1 MNSLGLGAFD
11 EAGCTAAYMNMYKNE
26 VILVCPQGLS
36 GSQTNSQKIVC
47 VSKHLISWSRTLFL
61 RTIVRIKQFLDWD
74 VSKEGGN
81 GKIYTILK
89 F

>member
-1 MNSLGLGAFD
+1 MNSLGLGDFD
-11 EAGCTAAYMNMYKNE
+11 EAGCTAACMNMYKNE

-36 GSQTNSQKIVC
+36 GSQTNSQKIIC
-47 VSKHLISWSRTLFL
+47 VSKHLISLSKTLLL
-61 RTIVRIKQFLDWD
+61 RTVIWTKQFLDWN